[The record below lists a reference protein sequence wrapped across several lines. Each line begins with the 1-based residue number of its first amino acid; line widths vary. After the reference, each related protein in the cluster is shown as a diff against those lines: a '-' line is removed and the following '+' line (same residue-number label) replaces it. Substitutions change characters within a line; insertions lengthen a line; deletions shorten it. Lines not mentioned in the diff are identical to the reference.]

1 VSPRDDAEETMS
13 ETPEHGAPADRRSAK
28 RIAIRLPVVYRG
40 PDGTPKHATT
50 ENVSRRGMLLVAQ
63 DSAPDG
69 TRLRVAVTGLDGR
82 EREIM
87 AEVVRSTP
95 DGRVAVSIAESDG
108 AEIDAIVD
116 SEDSPPQA

>member
-1 VSPRDDAEETMS
+1 MS
-13 ETPEHGAPADRRSAK
+13 ETPERGAAAERRNAK

-40 PDGTPKHATT
+40 PDGTPKHGPT

-63 DSAPDG
+63 EQAAEG

-82 EREIM
+82 EREIV

-95 DGRVAVSIAESDG
+95 EGRVAVSIAESD
-108 AEIDAIVD
+108 AAKIDAIVD
-116 SEDSPPQA
+116 SDPETPPAK